1 MPLLAEIDLQVISS
15 WRRKLL
21 KKDIGRGP
29 RIAVVGNCQSFGIAY
44 GMKLLNPDSTVHRF
58 TIVRPGWVNMDVLQ
72 RTLREYDYVF
82 SLEFQH
88 GFVKGGDWLALRDR
102 MPGIIPFPSVVF
114 SGFHPDTIYIF
125 DGTQGGRPLESAT
138 GPYHSAIALY
148 GYLAGMT
155 PERTTA
161 LFNPA
166 VFRMLGYFDIWQPA
180 ADEFLNASRATGID
194 LSTEFLRWS
203 RRGCFM
209 YSMNHPKAFVLNDVA
224 EALLRREKL
233 PVQDI
238 DFDDF
243 SVDDIVRGSVF
254 PVYPPIAEYYGHKGS
269 YTFKLANYRL
279 SRSVGDFMTLPMFV
293 ESSFRI
299 YSKYTRGQLQHH
311 RTEAWLEDAALGRAL
326 SVMGAEHLA
335 QMARAA

>member
-1 MPLLAEIDLQVISS
+1 MPLLAEIDLQVIGS

-21 KKDIGRGP
+21 KKDLGRGP

-44 GMKLLNPDSTVHRF
+44 GMKLLNPESIVHRF
-58 TIVRPGWVNMDVLQ
+58 TIVRPGWTNMDMLE

-82 SLEFQH
+82 SLEFQQ

-102 MPGIIPFPSVVF
+102 MPSIIPFPSVVF

-125 DGTQGGRPLESAT
+125 TPGGPPLESAT
-138 GPYHSAIALY
+138 GPYHSALALY
-148 GYLAGMT
+148 GYLAGLT

-180 ADEFLNASRATGID
+180 ADEFLNVSRATGID

-209 YSMNHPKAFVLNDVA
+209 YSMNHPKAFVLADVA
-224 EALLRREKL
+224 QALLKREKL
-233 PVQDI
+233 PTQDI

-243 SVDDIVRGSVF
+243 AVDDIVRGSVF

-293 ESSFRI
+293 ESSFKV
-299 YSKYTRGQLQHH
+299 YSKYTRSQLQHH
-311 RTEAWLEDAALGRAL
+311 RTEAWLDNAELGRAL
-326 SVMGAEHLA
+326 NVMGAEHLA
-335 QMARAA
+335 KVARAA